1 MPSCSWL
8 YRPTSCH
15 PRLRVT
21 VLSLQQRL
29 PLLRLLELLCYLCDL
44 LLDLGALRVCRV
56 LLLERCELLLRGPDM
71 LGELPHLSSE
81 WFVLLRCV
89 IHVLVQGSLVTCH
102 QIVLSNILSVLFLQH
117 LKGLIVWW
125 SSALGSCNR
134 LWCRKRRRHHL
145 LIRLHHLH
153 GRRLLACYC
162 VLGISILLDR
172 RWNADAS
179 SRRVTRHTA

>member
-1 MPSCSWL
+1 M
-8 YRPTSCH
+8 
-15 PRLRVT
+15 
-21 VLSLQQRL
+21 LSLQQRL

-44 LLDLGALRVCRV
+44 LLDLGALRVSLV
-56 LLLERCELLLRGPDM
+56 LLMEHCELLLPGLDM
-71 LGELPHLSSE
+71 LGDLPHLSSE
-81 WFVLLRCV
+81 CAVLLRSV

-145 LIRLHHLH
+145 LIRLHHLPE
-153 GRRLLACYC
+153 RRLLACYC
-162 VLGISILLDR
+162 VLGISVLVHR
-172 RWNADAS
+172 RRNTAAS